1 VRIPATNGVPANV
14 VVNVPEQPPPVVNV
28 ELTLEE
34 TAREIKLERDQFGQ
48 LSGARVQRQLRLSD
62 A

>member
-1 VRIPATNGVPANV
+1 MNGVPANV